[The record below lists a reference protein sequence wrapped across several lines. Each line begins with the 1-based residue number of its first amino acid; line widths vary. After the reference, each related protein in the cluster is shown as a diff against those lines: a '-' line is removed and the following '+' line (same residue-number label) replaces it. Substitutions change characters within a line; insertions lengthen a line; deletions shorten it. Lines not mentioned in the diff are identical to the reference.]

1 MVATKRL
8 RWLSCVAMAVLV
20 AAGCG
25 SGDDEASGA
34 AGAAG
39 EQLSVYASFYPLQ
52 WMAERVGGDGVA
64 VSQLTPPGVEPH
76 DLELSPQDVAAL
88 TESDLVVYLSGFQP
102 AVDDAVDQ
110 NAADRAFDAADSARL
125 DLTWTPIEDGEP
137 SDEAAT
143 DPHFWLDPLRLANVA
158 GALAERLGNLDDS
171 NAEAYAGNADE
182 LRDDLEALH
191 GEFVDGLAS
200 CTNRSLVTSHNAF
213 GYLAAAYGFDQ
224 VGISGLSAE
233 DEPSPSDLAAVS
245 EFVRDIG
252 VTTIYY
258 ETLISPAIAETVAT
272 ETGARTEVLDPI
284 EGLTDQSQGDDYLE
298 VMRANLANLRSGQSC
313 P

>member
-8 RWLSCVAMAVLV
+8 RWLSGVAIVALV
-20 AAGCG
+20 AAGC
-25 SGDDEASGA
+25 SSDDDDASGA
-34 AGAAG
+34 AGADG

-52 WMAERVGGDGVA
+52 WVAERVGGDAVA
-64 VSQLTPPGVEPH
+64 VSPLTPPGVEPH

-88 TESDLVVYLSGFQP
+88 SESDLVVYLSGFQP

-110 NAADRAFDAADSARL
+110 NAADRGFDAADSARL
-125 DLTWTPIEDGEP
+125 DLTWAPIEEGEQ
-137 SDEAAT
+137 SDEAVT
-143 DPHFWLDPLRLANVA
+143 DPHFWLDPIRLADFA
-158 GALAERLGNLDDS
+158 DALAERLGDLDDG
-171 NAEAYAGNADE
+171 NAEDYAANAEE
-182 LRDDLEALH
+182 LRGDLEALH
-191 GEFVDGLAS
+191 AEFADGLAS

-213 GYLAAAYGFDQ
+213 GYLAEAYGFEQ
-224 VGISGLSAE
+224 IGIAGLSAE
-233 DEPSPSDLAAVS
+233 DEPSPSDLAAAS
-245 EFVRDIG
+245 EFVRTNG

-284 EGLTDQSQGDDYLE
+284 EGLTEQSQGGDYLE